1 MATINE
7 TIVTGRKFRKLI
19 DEANKLWQRIS
30 FWTKSSD
37 VEFDDGNDAETKLG
51 AIDGITD
58 SKNSTSSNIAISAK
72 AFSELYSDLDECSLE
87 RRQDGVWI
95 TYTPPGG
102 ADPVSKKLGG
112 SEPVLLH
119 FSDVGAF
126 TAVSSPYI
134 FTEDYSYAI
143 AFCCGGRDTLETN
156 VSIGIT
162 SGTAIQVV
170 NKDTARNYSTSFR
183 LCSKLRGY
191 KNIKAGDRISF
202 SGGTL
207 ASVAYIFG
215 IE

>member
-1 MATINE
+1 M
-7 TIVTGRKFRKLI
+7 
-19 DEANKLWQRIS
+19 
-30 FWTKSSD
+30 
-37 VEFDDGNDAETKLG
+37 
-51 AIDGITD
+51 
-58 SKNSTSSNIAISAK
+58 
-72 AFSELYSDLDECSLE
+72 
-87 RRQDGVWI
+87 
-95 TYTPPGG
+95 
-102 ADPVSKKLGG
+102 GG